1 MHEINLAEYNYNDDI
16 YYYYKFYNFLTNGGN
31 FSMDFKNSFS
41 KITKSLGEGAS
52 SVVQKSNELI
62 GVSRL
67 NDEIN
72 NEEEKKDI
80 IYIAIGKVV
89 FNSFINKAELS
100 EEIKHKCEDILEH
113 DEQIKIIMGKIINV
127 KRIKKCSNCGA
138 DMNISINFCP
148 DCGVMQKLIK
158 DDNTL

>member
-1 MHEINLAEYNYNDDI
+1 MHEINTVEYNYSGDI
-16 YYYYKFYNFLTNGGN
+16 YKSKFYNFYTNGGN
-31 FSMDFKNSFS
+31 VYMDFKNGFS
-41 KITKSLGEGAS
+41 KITKSLSESAS
-52 SVVQKSNELI
+52 SVVQKSNDLI

-72 NEEEKKDI
+72 NEEKKKDL

-89 FNSFINKAELS
+89 YNRFINKAELS
-100 EEIKHKCEDILEH
+100 EEFKHKCEAVLEH
-113 DEQIKIIMGKIINV
+113 DEQIKIIMGKISNV

-148 DCGVMQKLIK
+148 DCGVMQKLTE